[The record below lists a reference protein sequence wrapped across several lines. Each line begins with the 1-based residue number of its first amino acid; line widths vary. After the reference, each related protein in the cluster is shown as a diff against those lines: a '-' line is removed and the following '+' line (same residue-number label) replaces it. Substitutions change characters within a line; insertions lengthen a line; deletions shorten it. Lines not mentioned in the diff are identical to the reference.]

1 MANLDLFGKKS
12 VNSKIN
18 SPLDYSMLA
27 EKIKKKYSKKFKK
40 INFAILSTYTAE
52 TLKDYLIVELAKRSL
67 NCELKFFPLNQ
78 FEQEIL
84 NKDSKIYDK
93 EIDVILL
100 LFFFEDFELQKVIIN
115 KQLRISKLIKSI
127 EKIYSQDIYA

>member
-1 MANLDLFGKKS
+1 MAYLDLFGKKS

-18 SPLDYSMLA
+18 SPLDYSILA

-40 INFAILSTYTAE
+40 INIAILSTYTAE

-100 LFFFEDFELQKVIIN
+100 FQVFLM
-115 KQLRISKLIKSI
+115 KSI
-127 EKIYSQDIYA
+127 FVFLNYIF

>member
-1 MANLDLFGKKS
+1 MEKKS

-18 SPLDYSMLA
+18 SPLDYSILA
-27 EKIKKKYSKKFKK
+27 EKIKKYSKKFKK
-40 INFAILSTYTAE
+40 INIAILSTYTAE

-100 LFFFEDFELQKVIIN
+100 LFSLKILELQKKVIIN
-115 KQLRISKLIKSI
+115 KH
-127 EKIYSQDIYA
+127 